1 MDLPARLRFP
11 GLHNRTIKNSNSHP
25 TRKHLSMSSSSKSV
39 NHAHPIVAT
48 VAYYFA
54 FIILGLT
61 TAASGPSL
69 LRLADHTASPLNIIS
84 YIFVLSSFGYLI
96 GSFFGGRIYDRFS
109 GHRFMAITLV
119 VMAITCILIP
129 ISHSLALLLFAM
141 FLNGL
146 AASILDVGCN
156 TLLLWTH
163 GEKAGPYLNG
173 LHFFFGVGSLIAPL
187 LFAQILLATG
197 DIEWL
202 YWIFAFVSVPMAIW
216 FWFLREPRHSGRSE
230 EASSAIFPGWPVLV
244 MAALF
249 FLYVGL
255 ELGFGNWIYTYAL
268 KLNLENEITAAR
280 LAAAFWGAFTFGRLL
295 GVWVSTRLRSKP
307 ILIMDV
313 IGCAVSIAIM
323 ITWRQSSTALWI
335 GTLGI
340 GLSMASIFPT
350 LIMLAGERMIIT
362 GTITGWFLVGAG
374 AGSMLL
380 PWLIGQ
386 VFVITG
392 PQAMTAVLLVTLGL
406 FILVFWLFLRMK
418 AGHLP
423 GSSPTES

>member
-1 MDLPARLRFP
+1 MS
-11 GLHNRTIKNSNSHP
+11 TSSN
-25 TRKHLSMSSSSKSV
+25 SV

-48 VAYYFA
+48 IAYYLA

-61 TAASGPSL
+61 TAAAGPSL

-84 YIFVLSSFGYLI
+84 YIFVFSSLGYLI

-109 GHRFMAITLV
+109 AHRFMSITLV
-119 VMAITCILIP
+119 VMAITCIFIP

-163 GEKAGPYLNG
+163 GDKAGPYLNG

-187 LFAQILLATG
+187 LFAQVLLATN
-197 DIEWL
+197 DIQWL
-202 YWIFAFVSVPMAIW
+202 YWSFAIVSVPMAVW
-216 FWFLREPRHSGRSE
+216 FWFLQEPKHAGRTE

-244 MAALF
+244 MAVLF
-249 FLYVGL
+249 FLYVGI
-255 ELGFGNWIYTYAL
+255 ELGFGNWIYTYSL
-268 KLNLENEITAAR
+268 SLNLENEITAAR

-295 GVWVSTRLRSKP
+295 GVWVSTKMRSKA
-307 ILIMDV
+307 ILTMDI
-313 IGCAVSIAIM
+313 IGCAISIVVI
-323 ITWRQSSTALWI
+323 IIWKDSSTMLWL
-335 GTLGI
+335 GTIGI

-350 LIMLAGERMIIT
+350 LIMLAGERMQIT

-392 PQAMTAVLLVTLGL
+392 PQAMTTVLLVTLL
-406 FILVFWLFLRMK
+406 SFILVFLLFLSMK
-418 AGHLP
+418 IRPLP
-423 GSSPTES
+423 EPSPSGD

>member
-1 MDLPARLRFP
+1 
-11 GLHNRTIKNSNSHP
+11 
-25 TRKHLSMSSSSKSV
+25 MSSSSNSV
-39 NHAHPIVAT
+39 THAHPIVAT
-48 VAYYFA
+48 IAYYLS

-61 TAASGPSL
+61 TAAAGPSL

-84 YIFVLSSFGYLI
+84 YIFVLSSLGYLI

-109 GHRFMAITLV
+109 GHRFMALTLV
-119 VMAITCILIP
+119 VMAITCIFIP
-129 ISHSLALLLFAM
+129 ISRSLALLLFAM
-141 FLNGL
+141 FFNGL
-146 AASILDVGCN
+146 AASVLDVGCN

-163 GEKAGPYLNG
+163 GDKAGPYLNG

-187 LFAQILLATG
+187 LFAQVLLVTS
-197 DIEWL
+197 DIQWL
-202 YWIFAFVSVPMAIW
+202 YWTFAIVSVPMAIW
-216 FWFLREPRHSGRSE
+216 FWFLQEPKHAGRAE
-230 EASSAIFPGWPVLV
+230 EATRTIFPGWPILV

-255 ELGFGNWIYTYAL
+255 ELGFGNWIYTYSL

-295 GVWVSTRLRSKP
+295 GVWISTRLRSKP
-307 ILIMDV
+307 ILFMDI

-323 ITWRQSSTALWI
+323 ILWRDSSRALWL
-335 GTLGI
+335 GTLGL

-350 LIMLAGERMIIT
+350 LIMLAGERMVIT

-392 PQAMTAVLLVTLGL
+392 PQAMTAVLLVTLAS
-406 FILVFWLFLRMK
+406 FVLVLLLFLNMK
-418 AGHLP
+418 LKP
-423 GSSPTES
+423 LTEPSPTGN

>member
-1 MDLPARLRFP
+1 
-11 GLHNRTIKNSNSHP
+11 
-25 TRKHLSMSSSSKSV
+25 MSSSSSSG

-48 VAYYFA
+48 IAYYLA

-61 TAASGPSL
+61 TAAAGPSL

-84 YIFVLSSFGYLI
+84 YIFVMSSLGYLI
-96 GSFFGGRIYDRFS
+96 GSFFSGRIYDRFS
-109 GHRFMAITLV
+109 AHRFMSLTLV
-119 VMAITCILIP
+119 IMAITCIFIP
-129 ISHSLALLLFAM
+129 ISHTLALLLFAM

-156 TLLLWTH
+156 TLMLWTH

-187 LFAQILLATG
+187 LFAQVLLLTG
-197 DIEWL
+197 DIQWL
-202 YWIFAFVSVPMAIW
+202 YWTFALVSVPLALW
-216 FWFLREPRHSGRSE
+216 FWFLQEPKHSGRDE
-230 EASSAIFPGWPVLV
+230 EANGRIFPGWPVLV
-244 MAALF
+244 MAVLF

-295 GVWVSTRLRSKP
+295 GVWVSTKMRSKP
-307 ILIMDV
+307 ILFMD
-313 IGCAVSIAIM
+313 ISGCAVSIAIM
-323 ITWRQSSTALWI
+323 IIWRQSSTALWI

-350 LIMLAGERMIIT
+350 LIMLAGERMVIT

-386 VFVITG
+386 IFVITG
-392 PQAMTAVLLVTLGL
+392 PQAMTAVLLVALVSLVLVLL
-406 FILVFWLFLRMK
+406 FFLNMK
-418 AGHLP
+418 IQPLP
-423 GSSPTES
+423 ASSPTES

>member
-1 MDLPARLRFP
+1 
-11 GLHNRTIKNSNSHP
+11 
-25 TRKHLSMSSSSKSV
+25 MSSSSNSV

-48 VAYYFA
+48 IAYYMA

-61 TAASGPSL
+61 TAAAGPSL

-84 YIFVLSSFGYLI
+84 YIFVMSSLGYLI

-109 GHRFMAITLV
+109 AHRFMSLTLV
-119 VMAITCILIP
+119 VMAVTCIFIP
-129 ISHSLALLLFAM
+129 ISHTLALLLFAM

-156 TLLLWTH
+156 TLMLWTH
-163 GEKAGPYLNG
+163 GDKAGPYMNG

-187 LFAQILLATG
+187 LFAQVLLATG

-202 YWIFAFVSVPMAIW
+202 YWSFATVSVPMAIW
-216 FWFLREPRHSGRSE
+216 FWFLQEPKHAGRAE
-230 EASSAIFPGWPVLV
+230 EASGRIFPGWPVLV
-244 MAALF
+244 MAVLF

-255 ELGFGNWIYTYAL
+255 ELGFGNWIYTYSL

-295 GVWVSTRLRSKP
+295 GVWISTKMRSKP
-307 ILIMDV
+307 ILFMDI
-313 IGCAVSIAIM
+313 IGCAISIAI
-323 ITWRQSSTALWI
+323 IIVGRQSSTALWI
-335 GTLGI
+335 GTLGL

-350 LIMLAGERMIIT
+350 LIMLAGERMVIT

-392 PQAMTAVLLVTLGL
+392 PQAMTAVLLVTLAS
-406 FILVFWLFLRMK
+406 FVLVLLLFLNMK
-418 AGHLP
+418 LKSLP
-423 GSSPTES
+423 EPSPTGD

>member
-1 MDLPARLRFP
+1 
-11 GLHNRTIKNSNSHP
+11 
-25 TRKHLSMSSSSKSV
+25 MSSSSNSV

-48 VAYYFA
+48 IAYYLS

-61 TAASGPSL
+61 TAAAGPSL

-84 YIFVLSSFGYLI
+84 YIFVMSSLGYLI

-109 GHRFMAITLV
+109 AHKFMSITLV
-119 VMAITCILIP
+119 IMALTCILIP
-129 ISHSLALLLFAM
+129 ISRSLALLLFAM

-163 GEKAGPYLNG
+163 GEKAGPFLNG

-187 LFAQILLATG
+187 LFAQVLLVTG

-202 YWIFAFVSVPMAIW
+202 YWSFAIVSVPMAIW
-216 FWFLREPRHSGRSE
+216 FWFLQEPKHAGRTE

-307 ILIMDV
+307 ILVMDI
-313 IGCAVSIAIM
+313 IGCAISIAIV
-323 ITWRQSSTALWI
+323 ILWRQSSTALWI
-335 GTLGI
+335 GTLGL

-350 LIMLAGERMIIT
+350 LIMLAGERMVIT

-386 VFVITG
+386 IFVITG
-392 PQAMTAVLLVTLGL
+392 PQAMTTVLVVALVSFVLVLL
-406 FILVFWLFLRMK
+406 LFLNMK
-418 AGHLP
+418 IKPLP
-423 GSSPTES
+423 RSSPAES

>member
-1 MDLPARLRFP
+1 
-11 GLHNRTIKNSNSHP
+11 
-25 TRKHLSMSSSSKSV
+25 MSSV
-39 NHAHPIVAT
+39 YNGENHAHPIVAT
-48 VAYYFA
+48 IAYYLA

-61 TAASGPSL
+61 TAAAGPSL

-84 YIFVLSSFGYLI
+84 YVFVFSSLGYLI
-96 GSFFGGRIYDRFS
+96 GSFFGGRIYDRYS
-109 GHRFMAITLV
+109 AHRFMAMTLV

-129 ISHSLALLLFAM
+129 ISRSLVLLLFAM

-163 GEKAGPYLNG
+163 GEKAGPYING

-187 LFAQILLATG
+187 LFAQVLLATN
-197 DIEWL
+197 DIQWL
-202 YWIFAFVSVPMAIW
+202 YWSFAIVSVPMAIW
-216 FWFLREPRHSGRSE
+216 FWFLQEPKHAGRAE
-230 EASSAIFPGWPVLV
+230 EASSTIFPGWPVLV

-295 GVWVSTRLRSKP
+295 GVWISTRLRSKP
-307 ILIMDV
+307 ILIMDI
-313 IGCAVSIAIM
+313 IGCAVSIAI
-323 ITWRQSSTALWI
+323 IIIWRESSTALWI
-335 GTLGI
+335 GTLGL

-350 LIMLAGERMIIT
+350 LIMLAGERMVIT

-386 VFVITG
+386 IFVITG
-392 PQAMTAVLLVTLGL
+392 PQAMTAVLLISLASFAIVFL
-406 FILVFWLFLRMK
+406 FFLNMK
-418 AGHLP
+418 FRPLP
-423 GSSPTES
+423 EPTPGEN

>member
-1 MDLPARLRFP
+1 
-11 GLHNRTIKNSNSHP
+11 
-25 TRKHLSMSSSSKSV
+25 MSSSSNRV

-48 VAYYFA
+48 IAYYLA

-61 TAASGPSL
+61 TAAAGPSL

-84 YIFVLSSFGYLI
+84 YIFVASSLGYLI

-109 GHRFMAITLV
+109 AHRFMSITLV
-119 VMAITCILIP
+119 IMAVTCFFIP

-163 GEKAGPYLNG
+163 GDEAGPYLNG

-187 LFAQILLATG
+187 LFAQVLLATG

-202 YWIFAFVSVPMAIW
+202 YWSFAIVSVPMAIW
-216 FWFLREPRHSGRSE
+216 FWFLQEPSHAGRAE
-230 EASSAIFPGWPVLV
+230 EATSRIFPGWPVLV
-244 MAALF
+244 LAALF

-255 ELGFGNWIYTYAL
+255 ELGFGNWIYTYSL

-295 GVWVSTRLRSKP
+295 GVWISTRMRSKP
-307 ILIMDV
+307 ILFMDI
-313 IGCAVSIAIM
+313 IGCAISIAIM
-323 ITWRQSSTALWI
+323 IVGRQSSTALWV
-335 GTLGI
+335 GTLGL

-350 LIMLAGERMIIT
+350 LIMLAGERMVIT

-374 AGSMLL
+374 VGSMLL

-392 PQAMTAVLLVTLGL
+392 PQAMTTVLLVTLVSFVLVLL
-406 FILVFWLFLRMK
+406 FFLNMK
-418 AGHLP
+418 LK
-423 GSSPTES
+423 PTPVPTPIVE

>member
-1 MDLPARLRFP
+1 MS
-11 GLHNRTIKNSNSHP
+11 TSSN
-25 TRKHLSMSSSSKSV
+25 SV

-48 VAYYFA
+48 IAYYLA

-61 TAASGPSL
+61 TAAAGPSL

-84 YIFVLSSFGYLI
+84 YIFVFSSLGYLI

-109 GHRFMAITLV
+109 AHRFMSITLV
-119 VMAITCILIP
+119 VMAITCIFIP
-129 ISHSLALLLFAM
+129 IAHSLALLLFAM

-163 GEKAGPYLNG
+163 GDKAGPYLNG

-187 LFAQILLATG
+187 LFAQVLLATN
-197 DIEWL
+197 DIQWL
-202 YWIFAFVSVPMAIW
+202 YWSFAIVSVPMAVW
-216 FWFLREPRHSGRSE
+216 FWFLQEPKHAGRTE

-244 MAALF
+244 MAVLF
-249 FLYVGL
+249 FLYVGI
-255 ELGFGNWIYTYAL
+255 ELGFGNWIYTYSL
-268 KLNLENEITAAR
+268 SLNLENEISAAR

-295 GVWVSTRLRSKP
+295 GVWVSTKMRSKA
-307 ILIMDV
+307 ILTMDI
-313 IGCAVSIAIM
+313 IGCAISIVVI
-323 ITWRQSSTALWI
+323 IIWKDSSTMLWL
-335 GTLGI
+335 GTIGI

-350 LIMLAGERMIIT
+350 LIMLAGERMQIT

-392 PQAMTAVLLVTLGL
+392 PQAMTTVLLITLL
-406 FILVFWLFLRMK
+406 SFILVFLLFLSMK
-418 AGHLP
+418 IRPLP
-423 GSSPTES
+423 EPSPSGD

>member
-1 MDLPARLRFP
+1 MS
-11 GLHNRTIKNSNSHP
+11 TSSNNA
-25 TRKHLSMSSSSKSV
+25 
-39 NHAHPIVAT
+39 NHAHPLTAT
-48 VAYYFA
+48 LVYYLS

-61 TAASGPSL
+61 TAAAGPSL

-84 YIFVLSSFGYLI
+84 YIFVFSSLGYLI
-96 GSFFGGRIYDRFS
+96 GSFFGGRAYDRFS
-109 GHRFMAITLV
+109 GHRLMSLTVVAMAV
-119 VMAITCILIP
+119 TCLFIP
-129 ISHSLALLLFAM
+129 IVHSLALLLFAM

-163 GEKAGPYLNG
+163 GDKAGPYLNG

-187 LFAQILLATG
+187 LFAQVLLATG
-197 DIEWL
+197 DIQWL
-202 YWIFAFVSVPMAIW
+202 YWTFAIVCVPMAIW
-216 FWFLREPRHSGRSE
+216 FWFLQEPKHTGRTE

-295 GVWVSTRLRSKP
+295 GVWVSTKLRSKP
-307 ILIMDV
+307 ILFIDI
-313 IGCAVSIAIM
+313 IGCAISIAIM
-323 ITWRQSSTALWI
+323 IVWRQSSTALWI
-335 GTLGI
+335 GTLGL

-350 LIMLAGERMIIT
+350 LIMLAGERMVIT
-362 GTITGWFLVGAG
+362 GTITGWFLVGSG
-374 AGSMLL
+374 VGSMLL

-392 PQAMTAVLLVTLGL
+392 PEAMTMVLIVTLIIFVLVLLA
-406 FILVFWLFLRMK
+406 FLNLK
-418 AGHLP
+418 FDPLP
-423 GSSPTES
+423 EPAPSIE